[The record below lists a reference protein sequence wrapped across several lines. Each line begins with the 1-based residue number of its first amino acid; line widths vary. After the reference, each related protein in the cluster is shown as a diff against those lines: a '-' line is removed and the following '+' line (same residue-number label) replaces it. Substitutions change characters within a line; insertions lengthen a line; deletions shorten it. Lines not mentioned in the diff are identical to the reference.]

1 MNIHQAKRINRCKEI
16 TFALKRIGGANS
28 AGKGKYYA
36 TMGHGTDPYSRESI
50 DILGEERDIRDT
62 GITPEQSKTVI
73 TAVLDLM
80 ARNVMRDGIT
90 RRFGNLFELRAD
102 ITGQFER
109 IDEPFDYTKHR
120 LKLNLVPL
128 KGLSAAYVREVP
140 PVNERRMPK
149 GRIDYVTYEGGDK
162 GEVMVGSD
170 IIIRGQDLYL
180 DQGDSVSISWTK
192 PSGYVERRQIGNW
205 IGMEKYIKVN
215 TPEELRIG
223 WFISRPEDIVIK
235 PGTVPKL
242 FVDTHVARRNRYRGR
257 GTASDIRI
265 LGL

>member
-1 MNIHQAKRINRCKEI
+1 MNIHEAKRVDRCREI
-16 TFALKRIGGANS
+16 TFSLRRVGGANS

-36 TMGHGTDPYSRESI
+36 TMGHGTDEYSREGI
-50 DILGEERDIRDT
+50 DILSEERDIRDA
-62 GITPEQSKTVI
+62 GITPEQSKTVM
-73 TAVLDLM
+73 TAILDVM

-102 ITGQFER
+102 IVGPFER
-109 IDEPFDYTKHR
+109 IDEPFDYGKHR

-128 KGLSAAYVREVP
+128 KGLSAAYVRSEP

-149 GRIDYVTYEGGDK
+149 GRIDYVTYAGGDK
-162 GEVMVGSD
+162 GEVKVGED

-180 DQGDSVSISWTK
+180 DQGDMVSITWTK
-192 PSGYVERRQIGNW
+192 PSGYVEHRQIGNW
-205 IGMEKYIKVN
+205 VGQEHYIKVN

-223 WFISRPEDIVIK
+223 WFISRPEEILIK

-242 FVDTHVARRNRYRGR
+242 FVDTRVSRRNRSRGR